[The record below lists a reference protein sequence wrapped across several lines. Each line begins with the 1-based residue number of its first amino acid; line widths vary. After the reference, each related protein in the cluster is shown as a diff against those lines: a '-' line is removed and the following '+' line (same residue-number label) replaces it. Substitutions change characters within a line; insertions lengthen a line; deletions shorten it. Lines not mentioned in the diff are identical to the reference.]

1 MTYHIAINAIK
12 LKKKKK
18 SEVNMTKRATLIGAW
33 EMPL

>member
-12 LKKKKK
+12 LKKKK